1 MLKIKMVEELS
12 FDTALTVIESWEVLR
27 RKKDYAETTG
37 RGLFIRFFNEN
48 PNARKVFGFEGRHV
62 SEEFKKDDDDESSV
76 YNSEKFLLI
85 GKSLVEMVDQ
95 AVEML
100 GPDLETVAEVLIE
113 MGERH
118 KIEYG
123 IQPMYYPLLGTA
135 LLDQLEDEL
144 GPKLFTI
151 STRKSWLRVYRALA
165 IDIEKTKASR

>member
-1 MLKIKMVEELS
+1 
-12 FDTALTVIESWEVLR
+12 
-27 RKKDYAETTG
+27 
-37 RGLFIRFFNEN
+37 
-48 PNARKVFGFEGRHV
+48 
-62 SEEFKKDDDDESSV
+62 
-76 YNSEKFLLI
+76 
-85 GKSLVEMVDQ
+85 MVDQ

-123 IQPMYYPLLGTA
+123 VQPMYYPLLGTA

-144 GPKLFTI
+144 GPKIFTI
-151 STRKSWLRVYRALA
+151 RTRKSWLRVYRALA